1 MKTLHDIYDGIYM
14 ANATTGEGCV
24 MHLRQ
29 SEFELAYDGFQ
40 SRLISNNKN
49 ESIEPDARVSEVWI
63 VPKYCDGQIIGHVLG
78 FNINGKLKCQ
88 GSDDS
93 FVVSE
98 VKSEIVL
105 ASAREPWKPRLF
117 KTVAAALKCAPG
129 RAENVLVWRH

>member
-29 SEFELAYDGFQ
+29 GEFELAYDGF
-40 SRLISNNKN
+40 SFGFASSCGV
-49 ESIEPDARVSEVWI
+49 ETIEPDAKMVDVWI
-63 VPKYCDGQIIGHVLG
+63 LPKYSDGQTIGYVMG
-78 FNINGKLKCQ
+78 FNISGKLKCK
-88 GSDDS
+88 GAESS
-93 FVVSE
+93 YIEPE
-98 VKSEIVL
+98 VDAEIML
-105 ASAREPWKPRLF
+105 SSAREPWKPRLF